1 MKNLKLGIFG
11 FGCVGQG
18 LYHVLQQSNAINSEI
33 VKICIKDMSKP
44 RSLDASYFTNQ
55 KDDLLQNDE
64 IDVIVELID
73 DANAAFEIVS
83 TAMNNGKSVVSA
95 NKKMIALHMEE
106 LLALQEKNKVSFL
119 YEASCCASIPI
130 IRNLE
135 EYYDNDLLTS
145 LEGIFNGSTNFILT
159 KLLAGGQTFDEV
171 LKEAQDLG
179 FAESDPTL
187 DVEGIDPKYKLC
199 ILLFHAFGL
208 IAKPDDVYNYG
219 ISKINTFDI
228 SYAQRHGYSI
238 KLISKCSIVDE
249 KVEAYCLPTFLPNGS
264 VLSQTS
270 NEYNA
275 VVLETAFAES
285 QLLYGK
291 GAGDKPTGSAVLSD
305 ISALNHDYKYEY
317 KKKARN
323 HGKLALCEDFELR
336 LYVRY
341 NGSAPQFE
349 DFESIEE
356 KYYSE
361 QGNFLV
367 GTIQLKKL
375 KNSDWVN
382 EASISVIVLNN

>member
-18 LYHVLQQSNAINSEI
+18 LYHVLQQSNSINSEI
-33 VKICIKDMSKP
+33 VKICIKDLAKP
-44 RSLDASYFTNQ
+44 RSLDATFFT
-55 KDDLLQNDE
+55 DDKEELLQNED

-73 DANAAFEIVS
+73 DSEAALEIV
-83 TAMNNGKSVVSA
+83 TAAMNNGKSVVSA
-95 NKKMIALHMEE
+95 NKKMIAEHLEE
-106 LLALQEKNKVSFL
+106 LLELQERNNVSFL

-135 EYYDNDLLTS
+135 EYYDNDLLSS
-145 LEGIFNGSTNFILT
+145 LEGIFNGSTNFILS
-159 KLLAGGQTFDEV
+159 KLLGGGQSYDEV

-208 IAKPDDVYNYG
+208 VANPDDVFNYG
-219 ISKINTFDI
+219 ISKINNFDI
-228 SYAQRHGYSI
+228 DYAHKHGYSI
-238 KLISKCSIVDE
+238 KLISKCRREGDKI
-249 KVEAYCLPTFLPNGS
+249 EAYCLPTFVPNGA
-264 VLSQTS
+264 VLAQTN

-275 VVLETAFAES
+275 VVLESAFSES

-317 KKKARN
+317 KKRTKN
-323 HGKLALCEDFELR
+323 KNKFELCEDFDIR

-341 NGSAPQFE
+341 NGTSP
-349 DFESIEE
+349 DFNDFDTIEE

-367 GTIQLKKL
+367 GKIKLRNL
-375 KNSDWVN
+375 KNSNWLK
-382 EASISVIVLNN
+382 ESSINTIVLN

>member
-18 LYHVLQQSNAINSEI
+18 LYHVLQQSDSINSEI
-33 VKICIKDMSKP
+33 IKICIKNLNKP
-44 RSLDASYFTNQ
+44 RSLDDSYFTDN
-55 KDDLLQNDE
+55 KDELLHNSE

-73 DANAAFEIVS
+73 DAEAAFEIV
-83 TAMNNGKSVVSA
+83 TNAMNNGKSVVSA
-95 NKKMIALHMEE
+95 NKKMIAEHLEE
-106 LLALQEKNKVSFL
+106 LLELQEKNKVSFL

-159 KLLAGGQTFDEV
+159 KLLAGGQSYDKV

-179 FAESDPTL
+179 FAESDPSL
-187 DVEGIDPKYKLC
+187 DVEGIDSKYKLC

-208 IAKPDDVYNYG
+208 IAKPEDVFNYG
-219 ISKINTFDI
+219 ISNINDFDI
-228 SYAQRHGYSI
+228 DYALKHGYSI
-238 KLISKCSIVDE
+238 KLISKCRKEGDKI
-249 KVEAYCLPTFLPNGS
+249 EAYCLPTFIPVGS

-275 VVLETAFAES
+275 VVLESVFSES

-305 ISALNHDYKYEY
+305 LSALNYDYKYEY
-317 KKKARN
+317 KKKSKN
-323 HGKLALCEDFELR
+323 NGQFELCEDFDLR

-341 NGSAPQFE
+341 NGSSPDFN
-349 DFESIEE
+349 DFENIEE
-356 KYYSE
+356 KYYSKN
-361 QGNFLV
+361 GNFLI
-367 GTIQLKKL
+367 GTIKL
-375 KNSDWVN
+375 KNLKNSNWLK
-382 EASISVIVLNN
+382 ESSINAIVLN

>member
-1 MKNLKLGIFG
+1 MKDLKLGIFG

-18 LYHVLQQSNAINSEI
+18 LYHVLQQSNSIHSEI
-33 VKICIKDMSKP
+33 VKICIKDLNKP
-44 RSLDASYFTNQ
+44 RSLDASYFTDN
-55 KDDLLQNDE
+55 KDELLQNED
-64 IDVIVELID
+64 INVIVELID
-73 DANAAFEIVS
+73 DAEAAFDIVKE
-83 TAMNNGKSVVSA
+83 AMNRGKSVVSA
-95 NKKMIALHMEE
+95 NKKMIAEHLDE
-106 LLALQEKNKVSFL
+106 LLVLQKENNVSFL
-119 YEASCCASIPI
+119 YEAACCASIPI

-159 KLLAGGQTFDEV
+159 KLIADKQPFDKVLA
-171 LKEAQDLG
+171 EAQELG
-179 FAESDPTL
+179 FAETDPTL

-208 IAKPDDVYNYG
+208 VTKPEEVFNYG
-219 ISKINTFDI
+219 ITKINDFDI
-228 SYAQRHGYSI
+228 DYANKHGLSI
-238 KLISKCSIVDE
+238 KLISKCRREGDNI
-249 KVEAYCLPTFLPNGS
+249 EAYCFPTFVDNGS

-275 VVLETAFAES
+275 VVLESAFSES

-305 ISALNHDYKYEY
+305 ISALNHNYKYEY
-317 KKKARN
+317 KKQIKN
-323 HGKLALCEDFELR
+323 QGKFKLCDDFGLK

-341 NGSAPQFE
+341 NGTQPDFD

-361 QGNFLV
+361 QGNFLI
-367 GTIQLKKL
+367 GHIKL
-375 KNSDWVN
+375 KNLKNSTWLKEN
-382 EASISVIVLNN
+382 SINAIVLN

>member
-18 LYHVLQQSNAINSEI
+18 LYHVLQQSNSIHSEI
-33 VKICIKDMSKP
+33 VKICIKDLGKS
-44 RSLDASYFTNQ
+44 RSLDASYFTDN
-55 KDDLLQNDE
+55 KTELLEDDE
-64 IDVIVELID
+64 INVIVELID
-73 DANAAFEIVS
+73 DAEAAFEIVK

-95 NKKMIALHMEE
+95 NKKMIAEHLEE
-106 LLALQEKNKVSFL
+106 LLELQEINQVSFL
-119 YEASCCASIPI
+119 YEAACCASIPI

-159 KLLAGGQTFDEV
+159 KLITEKLPYSEV

-208 IAKPDDVYNYG
+208 VAKPEKVFNYG
-219 ISKINTFDI
+219 ISRINDFDI
-228 SYAQRHGYSI
+228 DYANKHNYSI
-238 KLISKCSIVDE
+238 KLISKCRRAGNKI
-249 KVEAYCLPTFLPNGS
+249 EAYCIPTFVANGS

-275 VVLETAFAES
+275 VILESVFSES

-305 ISALNHDYKYEY
+305 ISALNHNYRYEY
-317 KKKARN
+317 KKKAKN
-323 HGKLALCEDFELR
+323 NGKFELCEDFQLR

-341 NGSAPQFE
+341 NGTSPDFD
-349 DFESIEE
+349 DFERIEE

-367 GTIQLKKL
+367 GNIKLKSL
-375 KNSDWVN
+375 KNSTWIK
-382 EASISVIVLNN
+382 EASINAIVMN

>member
-18 LYHVLQQSNAINSEI
+18 LYHVLQQSNSINSEI
-33 VKICIKDMSKP
+33 VKICIKDLNKP
-44 RSLDASYFTNQ
+44 RSLDASYFTDN
-55 KDDLLQNDE
+55 KDELLQNEE

-73 DANAAFEIVS
+73 DADAALEIV
-83 TAMNNGKSVVSA
+83 TMAMNSGKSVVSA
-95 NKKMIALHMEE
+95 NKKMIAEHLEE
-106 LLALQEKNKVSFL
+106 LLELQEKNKVSFL

-135 EYYDNDLLTS
+135 EYYDNDLLSS
-145 LEGIFNGSTNFILT
+145 LEGIFNGSTNFILS
-159 KLLAGGQTFDEV
+159 KLLEGAGSYDEV

-208 IAKPDDVYNYG
+208 VAKPQDVFNYG
-219 ISKINTFDI
+219 ISKINDFDI
-228 SYAQRHGYSI
+228 DYAHKHGYTI
-238 KLISKCSIVDE
+238 KLISKCRREGDKI
-249 KVEAYCLPTFLPNGS
+249 EAYCIPTFIPNGA
-264 VLSQTS
+264 VLSQTN

-275 VVLETAFAES
+275 VVLESAFSES

-317 KKKARN
+317 KKKAKN
-323 HGKLALCEDFELR
+323 HGKFELCEDFDLR

-341 NGSAPQFE
+341 NGTAPDFN
-349 DFESIEE
+349 DFENIEE
-356 KYYSE
+356 KYYSDN
-361 QGNFLV
+361 GNFLV
-367 GTIQLKKL
+367 GNIKL
-375 KNSDWVN
+375 KNLKNSSWLK
-382 EASISVIVLNN
+382 ESSINTIVLN

>member
-18 LYHVLQQSNAINSEI
+18 LYHVLQQSNSINSEI
-33 VKICIKDMSKP
+33 IKICIKDLNKP
-44 RSLDASYFTNQ
+44 RSLDAAFFTDN
-55 KDDLLQNDE
+55 KDELLFDKD

-73 DANAAFEIVS
+73 DADAALDIVT

-95 NKKMIALHMEE
+95 NKKMIAEHLEE
-106 LLALQEKNKVSFL
+106 LLELQEKNNVSFL
-119 YEASCCASIPI
+119 YEAACCASIPI

-145 LEGIFNGSTNFILT
+145 LEGIFNGSTNFILS
-159 KLLAGGQTFDEV
+159 KLLAGGQTYDQV
-171 LKEAQDLG
+171 LKQAQDLG

-208 IAKPDDVYNYG
+208 VAKPEDVFNYG
-219 ISKINTFDI
+219 ISKINDFDI
-228 SYAQRHGYSI
+228 DYAHKHGYSI
-238 KLISKCSIVDE
+238 KLISKCRREGDKI
-249 KVEAYCLPTFLPNGS
+249 EAYCLPTFVPNGS

-275 VVLETAFAES
+275 VVLESAFSES

-305 ISALNHDYKYEY
+305 ISALNHNYKYEY
-317 KKKARN
+317 KKRSKN
-323 HGKLALCEDFELR
+323 EGKFELCENFDLR

-341 NGSAPQFE
+341 NGSAPNFE

-367 GTIQLKKL
+367 GKIKL
-375 KNSDWVN
+375 KNLK
-382 EASISVIVLNN
+382 ASTWLKESSINTIVLN